1 MRLSCIV
8 AVSENGV
15 IGRENELPW
24 HLPRDLRRF
33 KALTMGHPIIMGRRT
48 YESIGRPLPGRRNLV
63 LTRDPAWSPPGV
75 ETFPSLDEAVARCGW
90 EEEVFVIGGE
100 SVFREA
106 LLRADRLYVT
116 LVHATVPGD
125 RTFDL
130 QALSAWRLKEEE
142 QHEADDRNAHPVSF
156 RTYVRP

>member
-63 LTRDPAWSPPGV
+63 LTRDPAWTIPGV
-75 ETFPSLDEAVARCGW
+75 ETVPSLDEAIARCGW
-90 EEEVFVIGGE
+90 EEEIFVIGGE

-106 LLRADRLYVT
+106 LMRADRLFVT

-130 QALSAWRLKEEE
+130 RALSAWRLKDEEH
-142 QHEADDRNAHPVSF
+142 HEADERNPHTVSF
-156 RTYVRP
+156 RTYIRP